1 MNGLRALAALVVVGL
16 LGAAPATAAT
26 TSCRVPGRAP
36 SPGSGPLEWQPDGR
50 LSVMLPGFVGATA
63 RDGNTLYV
71 AAGRDG
77 NAISAIDL
85 RRGRRLAFRAAT
97 PSGTQARQLAVSPTA
112 VFAIAHSFE
121 DSTDAILA
129 FDRRTGARLTAF
141 NVTDFADGA
150 VIYSVNY
157 VRGTVVLSGTPPL
170 GDGTGLGAFDPA
182 TGAPVWR
189 RALSELGFE
198 VRNVLTDGARLYTK
212 APDHLI
218 AAFDVATGARVPGWG
233 DAIRPG
239 AYPGSFSDVVGLD
252 ATRVYGVTLKG
263 ESARFSH
270 RVVVARSDGHPVS
283 LPHLPAA
290 AQALRSGTGRT
301 ILGNLR
307 TRQTVIDAVFGP
319 TGRLIGTVCSFYRVI
334 AQRDD
339 RRLIATRQTATS
351 TRIIELARP

>member
-1 MNGLRALAALVVVGL
+1 MNGLRALVALVVIGL
-16 LGAAPATAAT
+16 VWAAPAAAAK
-26 TSCRVPGRAP
+26 SFCGVRGRP
-36 SPGSGPLEWQPDGR
+36 SPGAGKLEWKPDGR
-50 LSVMLPGFVGATA
+50 LSVTLTGFVGARA

-71 AAGRDG
+71 AAGSSG

-85 RRGRRLAFRAAT
+85 RTGRRLPFRAAT
-97 PSGTQARQLAVSPTA
+97 PSGTQARHLAVSPTA
-112 VFAIAHSFE
+112 VYAIANRFE

-129 FDRRTGARLTAF
+129 FDRRTGARLAGF
-141 NVTDFADGA
+141 NVADFGDGS
-150 VIYSVNY
+150 VIYSVTY
-157 VRGTVVLSGTPPL
+157 VHGTVVLSGAPPL

-189 RALSELGFE
+189 RTLSELGFE
-198 VRNVLTDGARLYTK
+198 IRNVVTDGARLYVKEPT
-212 APDHLI
+212 HLM
-218 AAFDVATGARVPGWG
+218 AAFDAATGAPIPTWG
-233 DAIRPG
+233 AAIRPG
-239 AYPGSFSDVVGLD
+239 DYPGSFMDVVGLD

-263 ESARFSH
+263 EGARFSH

-283 LPHLPAA
+283 LPHLPPA
-290 AQALRSGTGRT
+290 AQALRSGTSRT

-307 TRQTVIDAVFGP
+307 TRKTVIDAVFDS

-339 RRLIATRQTATS
+339 RRLIATKQGPTS